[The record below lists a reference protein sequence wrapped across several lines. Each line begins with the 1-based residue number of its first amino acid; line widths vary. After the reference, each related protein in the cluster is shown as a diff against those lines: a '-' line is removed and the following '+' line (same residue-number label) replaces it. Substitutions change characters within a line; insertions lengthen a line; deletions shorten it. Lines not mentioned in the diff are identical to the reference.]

1 MDIIRQLLIDY
12 SVSGSDNNYN
22 RIGRGVRE
30 GFEKEMGLELRLKI
44 QAGSKWTDRRGTFLV
59 GGSVC

>member
-1 MDIIRQLLIDY
+1 M
-12 SVSGSDNNYN
+12 SGSDNNYN

-30 GFEKEMGLELRLKI
+30 GFEKEMGLELHLKI
-44 QAGSKWTDRRGTFLV
+44 QAGSKWTERRGTFLV